1 MLIQSLALSGKI
13 TVVDTKKVDDK
24 SYIVLQLTDLKF
36 PFIDNSCIFTVN
48 GTIDSERWDNNE

>member
-36 PFIDNSCIFTVN
+36 PSIDNSCIFTVN
-48 GTIDSERWDNNE
+48 GTIDYERWDNNE